1 MIIDFHTHCYPDKAA
16 PKALQNLCSEHGV
29 ASHSDG
35 TLGGLQESMARAGI
49 GLSVVL
55 PIATNAGQHPKLTDW
70 AAKISRENKEIIAFG
85 SVYPREDDWREQI
98 DYVKKNGLPG
108 LKLHPDFQ
116 EFYYKEQRILDM
128 ISYAIDIGLL
138 VTVHVG
144 VDPSC
149 LELVHSTPQMVRCV
163 VDSVQSERLILAH
176 LGGHLYWDEVLD
188 YICGTNCTI
197 DMALTT
203 GTINSRKLL
212 KILSKHGYDR
222 ILFGTDSP
230 WSDQRVSVRMMEVL
244 NIQLPAGAKDKIMY
258 GNAARLL
265 NL

>member
-1 MIIDFHTHCYPDKAA
+1 MIIDFHTHCYPDKVA
-16 PKALQNLCSEHGV
+16 PKALHNLYYNNGV
-29 ASHSDG
+29 AAHSDG
-35 TLGGLQESMARAGI
+35 TLNGLRESMATAGI
-49 GLSVVL
+49 NLSVVL
-55 PIATNAGQHPKLTDW
+55 PIATNAGQFPKLIDW
-70 AAKISRENKEIIAFG
+70 AGKITQENEDIIAFG
-85 SVYPREDDWREQI
+85 SVFPREDNWQEQI
-98 DYVKKNGLPG
+98 DYIKKSGLPG

-116 EFYYKEQRILDM
+116 EFYFKEQRILDM

-149 LELVHSTPQMVRCV
+149 LELVHSTPQMVRRLV
-163 VDSVQSERLILAH
+163 ADVQSERLILAH
-176 LGGHLYWDEVLD
+176 LGGHLYWDEVLE

-203 GTINSRKLL
+203 GTINSKKLL
-212 KILSKHGYDR
+212 KILAKHGYDR

-230 WSDQRVSVRMMEVL
+230 WSDQSVSVRMMEVL
-244 NIQLPAGAKDKIMY
+244 DIQLPEGAKDKIMY

>member
-16 PKALQNLCSEHGV
+16 PRALQNLYVEHGV
-29 ASHSDG
+29 AAHSDG
-35 TLGGLQESMARAGI
+35 TLSGLQESMARAGI

-55 PIATNAGQHPKLTDW
+55 PIATNAGLFPKLTDW
-70 AAKISRENKEIIAFG
+70 AAKITQENNDIIAFG
-85 SVYPREDDWREQI
+85 SVFPGENNWREQI
-98 DYVKKNGLPG
+98 DYIKKRGLPG

-116 EFYYKEQRILDM
+116 EFYYKERRILDM
-128 ISYAIDIGLL
+128 ISYAVDTGLL
-138 VTVHVG
+138 VTLHVG

-163 VDSVQSERLILAH
+163 VDSVPSERLILAH
-176 LGGHLYWDEVLD
+176 LGGHLYWDEVLA

-197 DMALTT
+197 DMALTA

-212 KILSKHGYDR
+212 QILSKHGYDR

-230 WSDQRVSVRMMEVL
+230 WSDQRISVRMMEVL
-244 NIQLPAGAKDKIMY
+244 SIQLPEGAKENILY

-265 NL
+265 SL